1 MKEYREI
8 INFHGW
14 HNKQGINV
22 LVVFSWL
29 FQSFLINTKVSCA
42 LQHNESYIYVL
53 TLLLNYSQIFYS
65 AALEFSKRVLGQIL
79 SPIHSLTICDIY
91 YLLIIRIG
99 IKLITNYIIT
109 CGYWFFYLFEKKQIH
124 TGCQLALLSLK
135 FQDYL
140 LAISIMNSS
149 QHLSLYLTLKTFRGR
164 FALFHNKLISTMRD
178 LYLIW

>member
-1 MKEYREI
+1 MERSSI
-8 INFHGW
+8 LIFGTT
-14 HNKQGINV
+14 NKGSML

-29 FQSFLINTKVSCA
+29 FQPFLINTKVSCA
-42 LQHNESYIYVL
+42 LQHNECYIYVL

-109 CGYWFFYLFEKKQIH
+109 CGYWFFI
-124 TGCQLALLSLK
+124 SLK
-135 FQDYL
+135 ESKFIKDASWHY
-140 LAISIMNSS
+140 
-149 QHLSLYLTLKTFRGR
+149 
-164 FALFHNKLISTMRD
+164 
-178 LYLIW
+178 WV